1 LPDIGACWCAAAL
14 AVWTCAIIGHF
25 GGQASQDAARAAPP
39 PIISM
44 IAANSAAKVEIR
56 GILLEPR

>member
-1 LPDIGACWCAAAL
+1 L
-14 AVWTCAIIGHF
+14 
-25 GGQASQDAARAAPP
+25 AAPP